1 MLELIGF
8 IAIAYLVFKF
18 LPTVLEAGFK
28 FAVICIGFFAFLFLV
43 AFFTTAF
50 TATFGG

>member
-8 IAIAYLVFKF
+8 IAIAYLIFKF

-28 FAVICIGFFAFLFLV
+28 FAIICLGLVAFLFLV
-43 AFFTTAF
+43 SYFTTAL
-50 TATFGG
+50 FGV

>member
-28 FAVICIGFFAFLFLV
+28 FAIVCIGLVAFLFLV
-43 AFFTTAF
+43 AFFTAAF
-50 TATFGG
+50 SSVGI